1 MKMIVDTHAHLVAP
15 PELYAHRAALQSSN
29 GYHAS
34 ADPKITDER
43 LRASG
48 EQCLALMDEVG
59 TDIQFLSPRPYQLGH
74 SDDSAKVV
82 DLWVRA
88 NNDTIA
94 RQVAMF
100 PHRLRGVAALPQ
112 SPSTE
117 PSQWTKELRRCVTE
131 YGFVG
136 ALLNPD
142 PGEGRGDLPALGDPY
157 WYPVYEALVELEI
170 PALIHSAG
178 CRNQRESYTGHFIT
192 EESIGILSVLDS
204 DVLDRFPTLQ
214 LIFSHGGGSVP
225 YQIGRWRALDWR
237 HDKNSGGFDQKLR
250 RLYFDTV
257 LYNVESLALLFQIVG
272 PDRCLFGTEKPGTGS
287 TRHPETGV
295 WLDDV
300 RRLIESVEFLSE
312 ADRTALYFD
321 NVKAVYQRAG
331 L

>member
-1 MKMIVDTHAHLVAP
+1 MNMIVDTHAHLVAP
-15 PELYAHRAALQSSN
+15 PELYAHRSALEAAN
-29 GYHAS
+29 GYHGK
-34 ADPKITDER
+34 ADPKISDAR
-43 LRASG
+43 LEASG
-48 EQCLALMDEVG
+48 QQCIALMDEVG

-82 DLWVRA
+82 ELWVRA

-100 PHRLRGVAALPQ
+100 PGRFRGVAALPQ
-112 SPSTE
+112 SPQLAPE
-117 PSQWTKELRRCVTE
+117 QWMAELRRCVTE

-142 PGEGRGDLPALGDPY
+142 PGEGRGDLPPLGDPY
-157 WYPVYEALVELEI
+157 WYPVYEVLTELDVPALV
-170 PALIHSAG
+170 HSAG

-192 EESIGILSVLDS
+192 EESIGILSLLDS
-204 DVLDRFPTLQ
+204 DVLERFPALR
-214 LIFSHGGGSVP
+214 LVFSHGGGSVP

-237 HDKNSGGFDQKLR
+237 HDKDSAGFDEKLR

-257 LYNVESLALLFQIVG
+257 LYNTESLELLFRIVG

-287 TRHPETGV
+287 TRHPKTGA

-300 RRLIESVEFLSE
+300 RPLIGSIGFLDE
-312 ADRTALYFD
+312 ADREAIFHG
-321 NVKAVYQRAG
+321 NAKAVYSRAA